1 MQEERFTYL
10 FKQYYRK
17 EGSAEERAE
26 LFELLKTED
35 YDQDLKALMDSHY
48 EDFEAIQNPFSKA
61 QEAQMLLHIL
71 QAKPDSGTKGMKLAK
86 ARKLWPRIAA
96 AASLLLVIG
105 AGLLFYKHSRPGTE
119 VQFTYQNDIP
129 PGQYKATL
137 TLANGQTVALS
148 SAKKELIAS
157 NQFHYSDGSPITGSG
172 RSQAGLNTIKTPNG
186 GQYTVTLPD
195 GTRVWLNAASS
206 LKFPAHF
213 SDEVRKVELT
223 GEGYFEVAKVTV
235 KGKNKLA
242 QRQPF
247 IVYTDQQ
254 QVEVLGTHFNINA
267 YANEV
272 NVKTTLVEGSVR
284 VSAGSDQVMLIP
296 GQQARLNGRDL
307 KVMPANLEDDLAWKN
322 GYFRF
327 NDESIESVMRKLSRW
342 YNLDV
347 QYQGSVSNESFN
359 GKISRNNNISQV
371 LNALESTKTVH
382 FKIEGRRI
390 TVIQ

>member
-1 MQEERFTYL
+1 MLEERFTYL

-35 YDQDLKALMDSHY
+35 HDKDLKALMDSHY
-48 EDFEAIQNPFSKA
+48 EDFQADQNPFSKA

-71 QAKPDSGTKGMKLAK
+71 QAKPDSGAKGMKLTK
-86 ARKLWPRIAA
+86 VRKLWPSIAA
-96 AASLLLVIG
+96 AASLFLVIG
-105 AGLLFYKHSRPGTE
+105 AGLLFYKHSIQNNE
-119 VQFTYQNDIP
+119 VQFTYQNDIA

-137 TLANGQTVALS
+137 TLADGQTVALS
-148 SAKKELIAS
+148 SAKKELIARD
-157 NQFHYSDGSPITGSG
+157 QFHYSDGSPITGSG

-342 YNLDV
+342 YNLEV